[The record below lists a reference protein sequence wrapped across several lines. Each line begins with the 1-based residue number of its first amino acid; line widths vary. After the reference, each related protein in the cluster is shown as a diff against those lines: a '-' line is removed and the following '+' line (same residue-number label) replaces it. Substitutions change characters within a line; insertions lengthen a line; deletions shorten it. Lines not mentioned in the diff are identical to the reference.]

1 MSRRSRSKERSREI
15 DPPYHDPAF
24 MESLPA
30 RPVRILAEYIDPLE
44 RLRHENVGDTIVMFG
59 SARIRSREQA
69 RAHLQNLQKKGK
81 RSGTPEHR
89 AALRDAKAALEMSR
103 YYEEARELARRITS
117 WAMSLGDNPR
127 RFVICS
133 GGGPGIMEA
142 ANLGAAEA
150 GGKSIGLSIQLP
162 HEQRPNDFISPEL
175 SFMFHYFFM
184 RKLWFAQLAKALI
197 IFPGGF
203 GTMDELW
210 EMLTLMQTGKL
221 QRRNLI
227 LIYGRKY
234 WDRVL
239 DWKHM
244 LRCGTINKHEY
255 GLLEFADTVDQAFE
269 RVRNGLEAHHMKPET
284 LLE

>member
-1 MSRRSRSKERSREI
+1 MSSRRKSKEI
-15 DPPYHDPAF
+15 DPPYRDPLF

-30 RPVRILAEYIDPLE
+30 RPVRIMTEYIDPLE
-44 RLRHENVGDTIVMFG
+44 RLRREKVGDTIVMFG
-59 SARIRSREQA
+59 SARIRSREDA
-69 RAHLQNLQKKGK
+69 LAHLQKLKEKKG
-81 RSGTPEHR
+81 RSATPEHR
-89 AALRDAKAALEMSR
+89 EAVRDAKAALGMSR
-103 YYEEARELARRITS
+103 YYEEARELSRRITT
-117 WAMSLGDNPR
+117 WAMTLGESPR

-142 ANLGAAEA
+142 ANRGAAEA

-162 HEQRPNDFISPEL
+162 HEQRPNDYISPEL

-197 IFPGGF
+197 VFPGGF

-210 EMLTLMQTGKL
+210 EILTLMQTGKL
-221 QRRNLI
+221 NQHNLI
-227 LIYGRKY
+227 LIYGRNY

-244 LRCGTINKHEY
+244 LRSGTINKHEY
-255 GLLEFADTVDQAFE
+255 GLLQFADTVDEAFK
-269 RVRNGLEAHHMKPET
+269 RVKAGVDKYHLEPDT
-284 LLE
+284 LLR

>member
-1 MSRRSRSKERSREI
+1 MSSKRRRHKLEI
-15 DPPYHDPAF
+15 DPPFRDPLF
-24 MESLPA
+24 MESTPA
-30 RPVRILAEYIDPLE
+30 RPVRILTEYIDPLE
-44 RLRHENVGDTIVMFG
+44 RFRREKVGDTIVMFG
-59 SARIRSREQA
+59 SARIHSREQA
-69 RAHLQNLQKKGK
+69 LAHLHKLRKEK
-81 RSGTPEHR
+81 RRHATLEYR
-89 AALRDAKAALEMSR
+89 ASLRDAKAALEMSR
-103 YYEEARELARRITS
+103 YYEEARELSRQITS
-117 WAMSLGDNPR
+117 WAMSLGDHPR

-142 ANLGAAEA
+142 ANLGASQA
-150 GGKSIGLSIQLP
+150 GGKSIGLSIELP

-221 QRRNLI
+221 HRRNLI

-244 LRCGTINKHEY
+244 LRCGTINQHEY
-255 GLLEFADTVDQAFE
+255 GLLQFADTVDEAFE
-269 RVRNGLEAHHMKPET
+269 RVREDMEKHHLQPVS
-284 LLE
+284 LLQ

>member
-1 MSRRSRSKERSREI
+1 MSRRRHHLEI
-15 DPPYHDPAF
+15 NPPYRDPLF

-30 RPVRILAEYIDPLE
+30 RPVRIITEYIDPLE
-44 RLRHENVGDTIVMFG
+44 RLRRAHVGDTIVMFG
-59 SARIRSREQA
+59 SARIEPRDHAMARLRKLRKQKSRHATLEY
-69 RAHLQNLQKKGK
+69 RA
-81 RSGTPEHR
+81 S
-89 AALRDAKAALEMSR
+89 LRNAKSALEMSR
-103 YYEEARELARRITS
+103 YYEEARELARKITS
-117 WAMSLGDNPR
+117 WAMSLGDHPR

-142 ANLGAAEA
+142 ANRGAAEA
-150 GGKSIGLSIQLP
+150 GGKSIGLSIELP
-162 HEQRPNDFISPEL
+162 HEQRPNDYITPEL

-197 IFPGGF
+197 VFPGGF

-221 QRRNLI
+221 GRRNLI

-244 LRCGTINKHEY
+244 LRCGTINEHEY
-255 GLLEFADTVDQAFE
+255 GLLQFADNVEEAFE
-269 RVRNGLEAHHMKPET
+269 RVRNDLEKHHLEPDS
-284 LLE
+284 LLR

>member
-1 MSRRSRSKERSREI
+1 MSRKRHHFEI
-15 DPPYHDPAF
+15 NPPYRDPLF

-30 RPVRILAEYIDPLE
+30 RPVRITTEYLDPLE
-44 RLRHENVGDTIVMFG
+44 RLRRANVGDTIVMFG
-59 SARIRSREQA
+59 SARIRPRDQA
-69 RAHLQNLQKKGK
+69 MAHLRKLREEKT
-81 RSGTPEHR
+81 RHATLEYR
-89 AALRDAKAALEMSR
+89 AALRDAKSALEMSR

-117 WAMSLGDNPR
+117 WAMSLGDRPR

-142 ANLGAAEA
+142 ANRGAAEA
-150 GGKSIGLSIQLP
+150 GGKSIGLSIELP
-162 HEQRPNDFISPEL
+162 HEQRPNDYITPEL

-197 IFPGGF
+197 VFPGGF

-210 EMLTLMQTGKL
+210 EMLTLSQTGKL
-221 QRRNLI
+221 GRQNLI

-244 LRCGTINKHEY
+244 LRCGTINQHEY
-255 GLLEFADTVDQAFE
+255 GLLEFADTVDEAFT
-269 RVRNGLEAHHMKPET
+269 RVRDGLEKHHLEPDS
-284 LLE
+284 LLT